1 MAQLLGQLGVFHTCV
16 FPSLA
21 CGATTPTF
29 GGCPGRKPSFWAG
42 CYLVSSDTQL
52 AVIAK
57 SIKVEGSLIRQLWGA
72 PHPTYHERPPTPQI
86 AGGYYPGPDCYTRP
100 LSAPST
106 AGTTTTHFP
115 NQESARQARARDLEF
130 CSVPHRC
137 PFDICEIST
146 PQARMPSLR

>member
-1 MAQLLGQLGVFHTCV
+1 MTKSEIAISENANCAQNAKKRPNFATKGVY
-16 FPSLA
+16 
-21 CGATTPTF
+21 
-29 GGCPGRKPSFWAG
+29 
-42 CYLVSSDTQL
+42 YL
-52 AVIAK
+52 
-57 SIKVEGSLIRQLWGA
+57 KVEGSLIRQLWGA

-130 CSVPHRC
+130 CSISHRC